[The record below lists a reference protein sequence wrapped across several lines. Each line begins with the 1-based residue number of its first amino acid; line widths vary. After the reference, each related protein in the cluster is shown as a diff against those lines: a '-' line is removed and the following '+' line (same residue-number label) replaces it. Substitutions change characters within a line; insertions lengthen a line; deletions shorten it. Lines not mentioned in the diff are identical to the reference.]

1 MTRRIQTHEQCL
13 KDFVSELKREIK
25 GNVALWRNDP
35 PKEVAMRLAVY
46 AAVVFGLKR
55 QLAAH
60 GIPLADVGL
69 VDYEIP
75 RVPE

>member
-13 KDFVSELKREIK
+13 KDFVAELKREIK
-25 GNVALWRNDP
+25 SNVGLWRNIEP
-35 PKEVAMRLAVY
+35 REAAARRAVY
-46 AAVVFGLKR
+46 CSVLFVLRR
-55 QLAAH
+55 QLESH

-69 VDYEIP
+69 VDYEVP